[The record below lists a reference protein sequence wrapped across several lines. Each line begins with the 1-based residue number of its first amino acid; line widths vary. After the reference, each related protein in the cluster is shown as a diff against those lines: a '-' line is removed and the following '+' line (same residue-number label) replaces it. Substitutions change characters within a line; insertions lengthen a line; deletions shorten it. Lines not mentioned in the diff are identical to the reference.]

1 MKNPLIIESI
11 SAVAHVRRE
20 QISSDVLERISGTE
34 ELELAIDSRRAALM
48 SATELLKRGKIY
60 SIKQLNEMLDDEDD
74 DTNECVKEELREIL
88 GELEQYHYFWL
99 I

>member
-1 MKNPLIIESI
+1 MKKPLIVESV
-11 SAVAHVRRE
+11 SAVAHVKRE
-20 QISSDVLERISGTE
+20 QLSADALERIGGTE
-34 ELELAIDSRRAALM
+34 ELELAVDSRRAALM

-60 SIKQLNEMLDDEDD
+60 SVSRLNEMLDDEDD